1 MATPVGD
8 SNTTASGGAI
18 AAGRHRFPSWRTGQ
32 AVGEW
37 RELSGSAMSNTPPT
51 VNPGRAS
58 GSVSAKMDAW
68 CGLAIDT
75 RSNVVWSLANGGHD
89 DYHGNEVMKIN
100 LGANSPAWV
109 EMLPSNTAA
118 EFTIPNNAG
127 YYSSGRPAS
136 AHTYYSQHFIEARNR
151 AVRFGTRA
159 TSSSGNMF
167 PNVDGYDCSASP
179 GANGWD
185 SAGAYPDAPS
195 SGAANSQA
203 FCKNPVTEDVYSF
216 NTNNAVFKWTQET
229 NTWAQVN
236 SGYPP
241 IDPSESAS
249 AYDTTRNR
257 ILIFKGS
264 TNHHTFDPATGIF
277 TDRTFTGSAAS
288 TLQASS
294 PSPGM
299 IYEPALDAYLV
310 RLGRAAGG
318 AVYRIDPATFEVTPL
333 TTTGGASIPTT
344 ANISGSPENV
354 YGRWL
359 YAPKLGGAFFFPQYA
374 ANAWFLRTH

>member
-8 SNTTASGGAI
+8 SRNVASGGVI
-18 AAGRHRFPSWRTGQ
+18 AAGRYRFPSWRTGQ
-32 AVGEW
+32 VVNEW
-37 RELSGSAMSNTPPT
+37 REITGSAMSNTPPT
-51 VNPGRAS
+51 INPGRAS

-89 DYHGNEVMKIN
+89 DYHGNEVMKID
-100 LGANSPAWV
+100 LGANSPVWI

-127 YYSSGRPAS
+127 YYSNGRPAS
-136 AHTYYSQHFIEARNR
+136 THSYYSQHFIEARNR
-151 AVRFGTRA
+151 AIRFGTRA
-159 TSSSGNMF
+159 CSSSGFGF
-167 PNVDGYDCSASP
+167 PNTDGYNCNAAQGVS
-179 GANGWD
+179 GWD
-185 SAGAYPDAPS
+185 AAGTYPNMPAGGDIPAQPIV
-195 SGAANSQA
+195 
-203 FCKNPVTEDVYSF
+203 KNPVTEDVFSF
-216 NTNNAVFKWTQET
+216 NSNIGVWKWTQTT
-229 NTWAQVN
+229 NAWAQIN

-241 IDPSESAS
+241 IDPNEAAS
-249 AYDTTRNR
+249 AYDTLRNR
-257 ILIFKGS
+257 ILFIRDS
-264 TNHHTFDPATGIF
+264 SIHHTFDPATGLF
-277 TDRTFTGSAAS
+277 TDRTFTGAAAS
-288 TLQASS
+288 ALQAAAKAA
-294 PSPGM
+294 GM
-299 IYEPALDAYLV
+299 IYEPVLDAYLV

-318 AVYRIDPATFEVTPL
+318 VVYSIDPATFEVTLL

-359 YAPKLGGAFFFPQYA
+359 YAPLLGGAFFFPHYT